1 MRVSKV
7 PHTRIGRAL
16 RSITDCGAL
25 PFCVLVF
32 CSSDGVVDAGF
43 GVWLLVSL
51 GSYVPLLNGAGGV
64 TCLVIP
70 PTGCPLVCRGGGV
83 GLGGGVGVAGDV
95 ADAAS

>member
-51 GSYVPLLNGAGGV
+51 DSYVPLLNGAGRGV
-64 TCLVIP
+64 
-70 PTGCPLVCRGGGV
+70 
-83 GLGGGVGVAGDV
+83 
-95 ADAAS
+95 